1 MYRPFLFVFLFFA
14 AGIVAGEYIKILWPF
29 ALALIAGFGFY
40 FFARD
45 FRKTVFLGIIV
56 FTAGALYHNF
66 WSTNLEGTIANYAG
80 NYRTVVG
87 VVVSPPEVDETKV
100 TYEVKTLYIL
110 QDGKYIKAPGKI
122 RVSVARKDS
131 AELLNYG
138 DATEFSGFLRIP
150 TNYENPGGFDYR
162 AYLVQKGITATMF
175 SREMKYLG
183 RADVNPLVK
192 SALDFRE
199 RIQNFYRRALSP
211 KLASLLSGIVLGLK
225 GDIPEDVLK
234 AFSDGG
240 VLHVLTASGL
250 NVGIVYAAVEGVLK
264 FLKLSPRACFFF
276 GNIAVL
282 FYSLM
287 AGMSPPVLRAA
298 VMLEVV
304 MLGRLIGRKSDPL
317 NSLGFAGFLLLLAN
331 SFNIFSASF
340 QLSFAA
346 TLGIILFFKP
356 LQRFFV
362 SIPAFFRD
370 SLAVLIS
377 AQLLLFPFLAY
388 YFHKISLA
396 GFLLNFIIVPL
407 AGAALLGG
415 FLTGIVSFLPF
426 FAVPIVKIT
435 GVLVFLMDWVTTL
448 ASRLP
453 FATFSVP
460 SLGPLAVLA
469 YFALIAAV
477 FAPVEALGIKRR
489 QKFAVI
495 GLCFLIVAW
504 SIFWVKPGFEVTF
517 LDVGQGD
524 CIFIKT
530 KDGGTVLI
538 DGGGMPAY
546 YKGSFDIGEDVV
558 LPYLYEQGVRKLDV
572 VVFTHFDSD
581 HAGGLLSIIEEMDVN
596 AVVIGHPDYSEIY
609 RKMVEVA
616 AKKKIP
622 VLTVS
627 RGDIFRVGEAV
638 FHVLNPKKHELF
650 EDDNDNSVVLK
661 MIYRGFRFL
670 FTGDLGFE
678 GEKDVMAE
686 CDVEADVLKIAH
698 HGSNTSTSP
707 EFLNKVNPDFAVISV
722 GKNNSFGHPSPRVI
736 ELLEK
741 SKIKVFRTD
750 IHGAISFKIRG
761 NNVRLYTQKKIN

>member
-1 MYRPFLFVFLFFA
+1 MYRPFLFIFIFFA
-14 AGIVAGEYIKILWPF
+14 AGIIAGEYIKILWLF
-29 ALALIAGFGFY
+29 ALMLIASFGLY

-45 FRKTVFLGIIV
+45 FRKMVFLGIFI
-56 FTAGALYHNF
+56 FAAGALYHSF
-66 WSTNLEGTIANYAG
+66 CSTRMEGTIANYAG
-80 NYRTVVG
+80 DYRTVIG
-87 VVVSPPEVDETKV
+87 VVVSPPEVDETKA

-110 QDGKYIKAPGKI
+110 QNGKYIKAPGKI
-122 RVSVARKDS
+122 RVSVPRKNS
-131 AELLNYG
+131 MELLNYG
-138 DATEFSGFLRIP
+138 DVAEFSGYLRIP
-150 TNYENPGGFDYR
+150 TSFQNPGGFDYK
-162 AYLVQKGITATMF
+162 AYLAQKGITATMF

-183 RADVNPLVK
+183 KVNVNPLVK
-192 SALDFRE
+192 FALDFRE
-199 RIQNFYRRALSP
+199 RIQNFYRCALSP

-250 NVGIVYAAVEGVLK
+250 NVGIVYTAVEGVLK
-264 FLKLSPRACFFF
+264 FLKLSPRTCFLS
-276 GNIAVL
+276 GSAAVL

-298 VMLEVV
+298 LMLEVV

-346 TLGIILFFKP
+346 TLGIILLFKP
-356 LQRFFV
+356 LRQFFD

-396 GFLLNFIIVPL
+396 GFLLNFIVVPL

-415 FLTGIVSFLPF
+415 FLAGILNFIPFL
-426 FAVPIVKIT
+426 AVPIVKIT
-435 GVLVFLMDWVTTL
+435 GVLIFLMDWVTTL
-448 ASRLP
+448 MSKLP
-453 FATFSVP
+453 YATFSVP

-469 YFALIAAV
+469 YFALITAF
-477 FAPVEALGIKRR
+477 FAPVEALGIKR
-489 QKFAVI
+489 KLNLTII

-530 KDGGTVLI
+530 EDGGTILI
-538 DGGGMPAY
+538 DGGGMPSY
-546 YKGSFDIGEDVV
+546 YKGSFDIGKNVI
-558 LPYLYEQGVRKLDV
+558 LPYLYDRGVRKLDV

-581 HAGGLLSIIEEMDVN
+581 HAGGLLSIIEEMDVK
-596 AVVIGHPDYSEIY
+596 AVVIGHPDGSEIY
-609 RKMVEVA
+609 RKMEEVA
-616 AKKKIP
+616 SKKKIP
-622 VLTVS
+622 VLAVS
-627 RGDIFRVGEAV
+627 RGDTFRVGEAV
-638 FHVLNPKKHELF
+638 FHVLNPSRHQLF

-661 MIYRGFRFL
+661 MTYRGLRFL

-686 CDVEADVLKIAH
+686 CDVEADVLKVAH
-698 HGSNTSTSP
+698 HGSDTSTSP
-707 EFLNKVNPDFAVISV
+707 EFLNRVNPDFAVISV
-722 GKNNSFGHPSPRVI
+722 GKNNSFGHPSTKVL

-741 SKIKVFRTD
+741 SKIRVYRTD

-761 NNVRLYTQKKIN
+761 NNVRLNTQKK